1 MAGDHIVLGMK
12 ISTQFQPRNRKV
24 NITTPPQPEKWPLA
38 LCMGPEI
45 EMVWW
50 RWELATRRL
59 RRMRRLC
66 PHWSKAQAEGRHH
79 LELEMLYLS
88 YNKSS
93 SSFFSALRALL
104 VSAFELKEFLLSV
117 YSISAYLITQ
127 SIVLIIQDGT
137 QTFKEIFV
145 EEIA

>member
-1 MAGDHIVLGMK
+1 
-12 ISTQFQPRNRKV
+12 
-24 NITTPPQPEKWPLA
+24 
-38 LCMGPEI
+38 
-45 EMVWW
+45 
-50 RWELATRRL
+50 
-59 RRMRRLC
+59 
-66 PHWSKAQAEGRHH
+66 
-79 LELEMLYLS
+79 MLYLP

-104 VSAFELKEFLLSV
+104 VSAFELKEFLLFV